1 MDFCLWNLMG
11 FITNHYR
18 DISNIYGH
26 SKANRWLTSDEY
38 IKPQNLGRYAHTHTY
53 IYTYINLYMYIYI
66 YTCICVYM
74 YICVCIYVCRRC
86 VYVYVCICVCIRI
99 CLYIYIY
106 VWVFVQQLNTTVF
119 PNNGGFITNNGN
131 NGAHAEIYWQ
141 YDNLAVFHRQDYD
154 ILW

>member
-1 MDFCLWNLMG
+1 MSFMDFCLWNLMG

-38 IKPQNLGRYAHTHTY
+38 IKPQNLGRYAHTHIY
-53 IYTYINLYMYIYI
+53 IHTLICICIYI

-99 CLYIYIY
+99 CLYIYG
-106 VWVFVQQLNTTVF
+106 WVFVQQLNTTVF
-119 PNNGGFITNNGN
+119 PNNGG
-131 NGAHAEIYWQ
+131 HAEIYWQ